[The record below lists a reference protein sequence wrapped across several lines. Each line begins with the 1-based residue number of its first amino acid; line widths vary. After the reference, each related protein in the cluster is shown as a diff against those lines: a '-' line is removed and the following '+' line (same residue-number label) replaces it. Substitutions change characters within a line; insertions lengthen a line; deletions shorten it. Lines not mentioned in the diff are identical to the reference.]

1 MPDNETRLSNLLD
14 KRSAS
19 NSYRSI
25 NLAASQLIDFSS
37 NDYLGL
43 ARSESLKA
51 NILKAYTESASS
63 KNGST
68 GSRLLTGTSS
78 ILEATEHELTQI
90 FETKAGLLFSSGYM
104 ANLAFFSSV
113 PQKDDTILY
122 DELSHACIKDG
133 CRLSLARKFPF
144 RHNDLNQLEQKLSK
158 AEGNIYIACESV
170 YSMDGDFAPL
180 ERLVE
185 LAQQYGA
192 KLVVDE
198 AHSTGSFGKGGAGLV
213 NALGLREKVY
223 AAIHTFGKGMGVHGA
238 FISGSKTL
246 REFLINFAR
255 PFIYT
260 TAPSDFECISIS
272 QAFRFL
278 EKNQS
283 LQQDLQARI
292 ALFQTLAHGK
302 LPLIQSS
309 SSIQAILVPGNSKI
323 KQMSQSMYDQGF
335 DVRPILSP
343 TVKASEERIRI
354 CLHTYNSQEEIT
366 KLVSTL
372 TTYLS

>member
-1 MPDNETRLSNLLD
+1 MPDNETRLSSLLD

-19 NSYRSI
+19 NSYRSMKS
-25 NLAASQLIDFSS
+25 AASGSIDFSS

-43 ARSESLKA
+43 ARSQSLKT
-51 NILKAYTESASS
+51 NIINAYDKAASS

-78 ILEATEHELTQI
+78 ILEKTENELTQI

-113 PQKDDTILY
+113 PQKGDTILY

-144 RHNDLNQLEQKLSK
+144 RHNDLCQLEQKLSK
-158 AEGNIYIACESV
+158 SEGDIFIACESI

-180 ERLVE
+180 EGLVE
-185 LAQQYGA
+185 LAEKYKA
-192 KLVVDE
+192 RLVVDE
-198 AHSTGSFGKGGAGLV
+198 AHSTGVFGKEGAGLV
-213 NALGLREKVY
+213 NTLGLREKVY
-223 AAIHTFGKGMGVHGA
+223 AVIHTFGKGMGVHGA
-238 FISGSKTL
+238 FISGSQTL
-246 REFLINFAR
+246 REFLVNYAR

-272 QAFRFL
+272 QAFSFL
-278 EKNQS
+278 KKNEF
-283 LQQDLQARI
+283 LQRELQTRI
-292 ALFQTLAHGK
+292 DLFQTLARER
-302 LPLIQSS
+302 LPLVKSA
-309 SSIQAILVPGNSKI
+309 SSIQAVLVPGNDSVKEV
-323 KQMSQSMYDQGF
+323 SQGLYRQGF

-343 TVKASEERIRI
+343 TVKPSEERLRI
-354 CLHTYNSQEEIT
+354 CLHTYNSEAEIS